1 MTPTLNISHTTSY
14 EDNLSDKLAISGA
27 TNPGVPH
34 LEKIYGASVCTAAKP
49 KSAIYKIYDFP
60 FYANNIFSG
69 FKSLC
74 ITF

>member
-1 MTPTLNISHTTSY
+1 
-14 EDNLSDKLAISGA
+14 LAISGA